1 MSIMTNPAAEITA
14 IAERSQNATAA
25 AVRTWMDTLKDY
37 AASASPEHPFPRPA
51 DLQVAVNTY
60 FDLAAKLLDE
70 QRALVKVVVE
80 AGTHLGDSLAEQVR
94 TVSTAVPT
102 AAARTGETAAASAQA
117 AAAPVAE
124 AKATEAAAET
134 PAVIVPKSARA
145 SRTDKS

>member
-1 MSIMTNPAAEITA
+1 MTNPASEITA

-60 FDLAAKLLDE
+60 FDLAATLLDE

-80 AGTHLGDSLAEQVR
+80 AGTHFGDSLAEQVR
-94 TVSTAVPT
+94 TVSAAAPP
-102 AAARTGETAAASAQA
+102 AAARTTETAAASAQA
-117 AAAPVAE
+117 AAAPAAE
-124 AKATEAAAET
+124 AAKATEAVAET